1 LADRSYLAGVM
12 TDSPGEG
19 IPPKI
24 EPVTGPDG
32 PALLVARWRWWF
44 HLLILGGYPLVI
56 GGMAFLGPTRTE
68 PALTSTV
75 GGLLTISAMEM
86 LVFGAVFALAWLA
99 SRANRA
105 QLLMAERL
113 HLRDI
118 PLSIAYSVG
127 LRIAIMIVGAVIAGA
142 LVLSGALSMD
152 RIEEFVRANRPDVES
167 LVDISALQDNPLYL
181 FVNATLVSFVVAGFR
196 EELWRAGVLAGFAAL
211 WPSRFGSTKGQLLAV
226 AIAAVLFG
234 IGHFSQGA
242 LAVVMT
248 AVLGFLLGVIMVFH
262 RSIWPAVLAH
272 GAFNATSFLVLPLVG
287 EYL

>member
-32 PALLVARWRWWF
+32 PGLLVARWRWWF

-99 SRANRA
+99 SRATRA